1 VRVRACDWNS
11 LDSLDPDAVVCDV
24 QVVEDVGGVV
34 LPEHSVDVQQAL
46 QDTSFACTQGQYRTT
61 APQWTLSI
69 WCHTHTMVNRLL
81 AKRQI

>member
-1 VRVRACDWNS
+1 MNS

-46 QDTSFACTQGQYRTT
+46 QDTSLAWAQDGTGRDRTT
-61 APQWTLSI
+61 APQWTLSV
-69 WCHTHTMVNRLL
+69 WCHTPVGLT
-81 AKRQI
+81 QW